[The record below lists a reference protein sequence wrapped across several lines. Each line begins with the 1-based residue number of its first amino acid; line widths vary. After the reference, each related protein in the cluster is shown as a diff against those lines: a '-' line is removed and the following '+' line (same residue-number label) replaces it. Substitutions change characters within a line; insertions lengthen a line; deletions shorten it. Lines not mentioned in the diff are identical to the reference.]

1 MTDDTTLEGAGTLEI
16 MMTSPTEELLAPA
29 YEKYIAVVD
38 TENGKV
44 RQQATVPGST
54 QYWKLNFPKAG
65 TYKVVLSCVDYYGN
79 IINKVHTV
87 TVK

>member
-1 MTDDTTLEGAGTLEI
+1 MCCSQKAATLPISVVPQSLDY
-16 MMTSPTEELLAPA
+16 EE
-29 YEKYIAVVD
+29 Y